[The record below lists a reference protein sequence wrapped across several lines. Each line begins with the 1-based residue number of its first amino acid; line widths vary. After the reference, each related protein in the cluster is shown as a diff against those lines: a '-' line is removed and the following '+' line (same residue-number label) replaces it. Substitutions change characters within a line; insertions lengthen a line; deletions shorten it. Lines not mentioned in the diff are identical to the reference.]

1 LEVGSVRRRRAEVRK
16 IAPDPVYGDVLVAKL
31 INRIMWDG
39 KKTVA
44 QKIVY
49 KAFDYIREKMG
60 KDPLEVFHKA
70 VDNVRPVLEVRPRR
84 VGGATYQV
92 PIEVQEPRKTSLA
105 LRWIV
110 NAARAKKGRPMYLK
124 LAEELIASYQGT
136 GAAVKKREDVH
147 RMAEANR
154 AFAHLRW

>member
-1 LEVGSVRRRRAEVRK
+1 MRRRRAERREVP
-16 IAPDPVYGDVLVAKL
+16 PDPVYNDVLVSKL
-31 INRIMWDG
+31 INKVMWDG

-49 KAFDYIREKMG
+49 GAFEIIRQKMN
-60 KDPLEVFHKA
+60 KDPLEVYHKA
-70 VDNVRPVLEVRPRR
+70 LDNVRPVLEVRPRR

-105 LRWIV
+105 IRWIV
-110 NAARAKKGRPMYLK
+110 AAARAKHGRPMKVK
-124 LAEELIASYQGT
+124 LAEEIMNAYNNT

-154 AFAHLRW
+154 AFAHYRW

>member
-1 LEVGSVRRRRAEVRK
+1 MRRRRAEKRQ
-16 IAPDPVYGDVLVAKL
+16 IPPDPVYNDVLVAKL
-31 INRIMWDG
+31 INKVMWDG

-49 KAFDYIREKMG
+49 GAFEIIKQKTGM
-60 KDPLEVFHKA
+60 DPLEVYHKA
-70 VDNVRPVLEVRPRR
+70 LDNVRPILEVRPRR

-105 LRWIV
+105 IRWIV
-110 NAARAKKGRPMYLK
+110 AAARAKSGKPMKEK
-124 LAEELIASYQGT
+124 LADEIIAAYNNT

-154 AFAHLRW
+154 AFAHYRW

>member
-1 LEVGSVRRRRAEVRK
+1 VRRRRAEVRK

-31 INRIMWDG
+31 INKIVWDG

-49 KAFDYIREKMG
+49 EAFDYIREKTG
-60 KDPLEVFHKA
+60 KDPLEVFQKA

-110 NAARAKKGRPMYLK
+110 SAARAKKGRPMYLK

-136 GAAVKKREDVH
+136 GAAVKKKEDVH
-147 RMAEANR
+147 KMAEANR

>member
-1 LEVGSVRRRRAEVRK
+1 MRRRRAEKRQVP
-16 IAPDPVYGDVLVAKL
+16 PDPIYNDVLVAKL

-39 KKTVA
+39 KKTIA

-49 KAFDYIREKMG
+49 GAFEVIREKMG
-60 KDPLEVFHKA
+60 KDPLEVYHKA
-70 VDNVRPVLEVRPRR
+70 LDNVRPILEVRPRR

-105 LRWIV
+105 IRWIV
-110 NAARAKKGRPMYLK
+110 NAARAKSGRPMK
-124 LAEELIASYQGT
+124 IRLAEELMNAYNNT
-136 GAAVKKREDVH
+136 GVAVKKREDVH

-154 AFAHLRW
+154 AFAHYRW